1 MAQGIIVRIVTDR
14 GFGFLKPLDGS
25 NDGKDIFFHASALHG
40 IDFSALTLHD
50 HVTFKMM
57 DDPRGRGARAIAVE
71 RTGPLTKAAQA
82 ATSTDR
88 WPTEVAPVVD
98 DDDDDNRY
106 DWGQSA

>member
-1 MAQGIIVRIVTDR
+1 MAQGIIVRIIDAR

-25 NDGKDIFFHASALHG
+25 NDGKDIFFHASALQG
-40 IDFSALTLHD
+40 IDFSELTLHD
-50 HVTFKMM
+50 RVTFKMM

-71 RTGPLTKAAQA
+71 RTSPLTKAAQA
-82 ATSTDR
+82 AAPTDH

-98 DDDDDNRY
+98 DDDDENSY

>member
-1 MAQGIIVRIVTDR
+1 MGHGVIVRIVAER
-14 GFGFLKPLDGS
+14 GFGFVKLLDGS
-25 NDGKDIFFHASALHG
+25 NDGKDIFFHASAVQGL
-40 IDFSALTLHD
+40 DFSELTLHD

-82 ATSTDR
+82 AAPTHR
-88 WPTEVAPVVD
+88 WPTDAAPVVD
-98 DDDDDNRY
+98 DGDDDNTY